1 MIAEI
6 NLQGMYFPTL
16 ILLAI
21 LAFFMSKLLIY
32 LLAKLGVYRWV
43 WHPALFDFS
52 LFIVLLM
59 MCTMGLMQFDFL
71 RI

>member
-16 ILLAI
+16 LLLAI